1 MATTVESYI
10 TENGTWIATVTAGKN
25 ESVTVEVPGSVQDV
39 CAQVRRTNGSTQT
52 GSLTGSND
60 GTNFVALTSKTQ
72 GAVSGG
78 DGGGDTALTGL
89 TAALHQLRQRPRYLR
104 LTVTNTTDGAD
115 DVLEA
120 IFVGATRR

>member
-10 TENGTWIATVTAGKN
+10 TENGTWIAKVTAGKN

-78 DGGGDTALTGL
+78 DGGGDIALTGL

>member
-10 TENGTWIATVTAGKN
+10 TEGGTWTAKVTAGKN

-39 CAQVRRTNGSTQT
+39 CAQVRRPTGSTQT

-60 GTNFVALTSKTQ
+60 GTNFVALTSKQ
-72 GAVSGG
+72 QAVIATG
-78 DGGGDTALTGL
+78 DGGGDTGLTGL

-115 DVLEA
+115 DVIEA

>member
-60 GTNFVALTSKTQ
+60 GMNFVALTSKTQ

-78 DGGGDTALTGL
+78 DGGGDTTLTGL